1 MADTGDSPP
10 LGLSHSIIGV
20 AVAILGNILISLALN
35 VQKYAHNL
43 LLNTPGT
50 IVYDSDSHYDGER
63 RGLLPQTLALPEAEA
78 ADLPVAGS
86 YLSSKFW
93 WLGVLLMVLGEC
105 GNFVAYG
112 FAPAVLVAPLGT
124 VALISNIAIAPF
136 FLGERMRKQDVF
148 GIFASILGTCII
160 LAVSTSTSEPS
171 LSVDDIINAL
181 LQPTFLLYVAI
192 TMVCLVLLLRYSNTD
207 YAKNFIMVDLLIA
220 ALLGGYTVLSIKA
233 LSSLLKLDFYRMLSH
248 GITYFMLLV
257 LTGTGVLQIH
267 YLNKALSNFDSVEV
281 IPTNFVL
288 FTTFSIVGSAVLYND
303 LSRTS
308 PMALLGVVF
317 MFLGVILITSK
328 TPDEYSTVADVSPS
342 RELGSPIQNQSWQAY
357 HEWTRTHQP
366 VLNPPNSSV
375 NGEICDS
382 SVPVD
387 YRRESAD
394 QSPFS
399 TSLPIPV
406 ASPTPPHHRPFR
418 SPAVRPVSTP
428 QRASVR
434 TSWEGPTSDGK
445 SDTALRRLSGILTSV
460 GTSVGTSGIR
470 KMEFDHLAELAQAA
484 HASSSYPK
492 TDARPSSEF

>member
-35 VQKYAHNL
+35 VQKYAHNSL
-43 LLNTPGT
+43 LITPGT

-124 VALISNIAIAPF
+124 VALDA
-136 FLGERMRKQDVF
+136 
-148 GIFASILGTCII
+148 AS
-160 LAVSTSTSEPS
+160 
-171 LSVDDIINAL
+171 D
-181 LQPTFLLYVAI
+181 
-192 TMVCLVLLLRYSNTD
+192 
-207 YAKNFIMVDLLIA
+207 
-220 ALLGGYTVLSIKA
+220 LGGYTVLSIKA

-328 TPDEYSTVADVSPS
+328 TPDEYSTIADVSPS